1 MLLYIKRNYGDLMN
15 NFKCNLCPRKC
26 NVDRETV
33 LGYCQAPN
41 KLVIGKYYL
50 HKWEEPCITG
60 EHGSGTIFFSYCNL
74 KCIFCQN
81 YQIST
86 LNVGKEITIE
96 KFSDICLKLQGMH
109 ANNINLVSPTH
120 YVHLIKEGLILARKK
135 GLTIP
140 IVYNTSSYELAS
152 TIDMLNGLVDIY
164 LPDLKYYDDNLAK
177 KYSNAP
183 NYFKYATKAIE
194 AMYNQVGPC
203 QFDQEGNIIKG
214 VIVRHLI
221 LPNHSED
228 SKIILKYLYSTY
240 KDNIY
245 ISIMNQYTP
254 LRKLSYDNLN
264 RKLTPSEYDEII
276 DYAWDLG
283 IRNAFTQEEGT
294 QSDSFVPDFNCEDI

>member
-1 MLLYIKRNYGDLMN
+1 MN

-41 KLVIGKYYL
+41 KLVTGKYYL

-96 KFSDICLKLQGMH
+96 KFSDICLKLQEMH
-109 ANNINLVSPTH
+109 ATNINLVSPTH

-203 QFDQEGNIIKG
+203 QFDQEGNITKG

-221 LPNHSED
+221 LPNHLED

>member
-1 MLLYIKRNYGDLMN
+1 MY

-26 NVDRETV
+26 NVDRENT

-60 EHGSGTIFFSYCNL
+60 KYGSGTIFFSYCNL

-86 LNVGKEITIE
+86 LNTGKEIPIE
-96 KFSDICLKLQGMH
+96 EFSNICLKLQEMH
-109 ANNINLVSPTH
+109 ATNINLVTPTH
-120 YVHLIKEGLILARKK
+120 YVHLIKEGLILAKQK

-140 IVYNTSSYELAS
+140 IVYNTSSYELPS

-164 LPDLKYYDDNLAK
+164 LPDLKYYDDNLARE
-177 KYSNAP
+177 YSNAP
-183 NYFKYATKAIE
+183 NYFEYATKAIE
-194 AMYNQVGPC
+194 AMYKQVGPC
-203 QFDQEGNIIKG
+203 QFDKKGNITKG

-221 LPNHSED
+221 LPNHLED
-228 SKIILKYLYSTY
+228 SKRILNYLYNTY
-240 KDNIY
+240 KNNIY

-254 LRKLSYDNLN
+254 LRKLSYNNLN

-276 DYAWDLG
+276 DYAWDIG

>member
-1 MLLYIKRNYGDLMN
+1 
-15 NFKCNLCPRKC
+15 
-26 NVDRETV
+26 
-33 LGYCQAPN
+33 
-41 KLVIGKYYL
+41 
-50 HKWEEPCITG
+50 
-60 EHGSGTIFFSYCNL
+60 
-74 KCIFCQN
+74 
-81 YQIST
+81 
-86 LNVGKEITIE
+86 
-96 KFSDICLKLQGMH
+96 MH
-109 ANNINLVSPTH
+109 ATNINLVSPTH

-203 QFDQEGNIIKG
+203 QFDQEGNITKG

-221 LPNHSED
+221 LPNHLED

>member
-1 MLLYIKRNYGDLMN
+1 MN

-50 HKWEEPCITG
+50 HKWEEPCITC

-96 KFSDICLKLQGMH
+96 KFSDICLKLQEMH
-109 ANNINLVSPTH
+109 ATNINLVSPTH
-120 YVHLIKEGLILARKK
+120 YVHLIKEGLILAKKK

-183 NYFKYATKAIE
+183 Y
-194 AMYNQVGPC
+194 
-203 QFDQEGNIIKG
+203 
-214 VIVRHLI
+214 
-221 LPNHSED
+221 
-228 SKIILKYLYSTY
+228 
-240 KDNIY
+240 
-245 ISIMNQYTP
+245 
-254 LRKLSYDNLN
+254 
-264 RKLTPSEYDEII
+264 
-276 DYAWDLG
+276 
-283 IRNAFTQEEGT
+283 
-294 QSDSFVPDFNCEDI
+294 

>member
-1 MLLYIKRNYGDLMN
+1 MN

-41 KLVIGKYYL
+41 KLVTGKYYL

-96 KFSDICLKLQGMH
+96 KFSDICLKLQEMH

-120 YVHLIKEGLILARKK
+120 YVHLIKEGLILAKKK

-194 AMYNQVGPC
+194 AIYNQVGPC

-221 LPNHSED
+221 LPNHLED

>member
-1 MLLYIKRNYGDLMN
+1 MN

-41 KLVIGKYYL
+41 KLVTGKYYL

-96 KFSDICLKLQGMH
+96 KFSDICLKLQEMH
-109 ANNINLVSPTH
+109 ATNINLVSPTH
-120 YVHLIKEGLILARKK
+120 YVHLIKEGLILAKKK

-164 LPDLKYYDDNLAK
+164 LPDLKYYDDNLAR

-183 NYFKYATKAIE
+183 DYFKYATKAIE

-221 LPNHSED
+221 LPNHLED

>member
-1 MLLYIKRNYGDLMN
+1 MN

-41 KLVIGKYYL
+41 KLAIAKYYL

-86 LNVGKEITIE
+86 LNIGKEITIE
-96 KFSDICLKLQGMH
+96 KFSDICLKLQEKH
-109 ANNINLVSPTH
+109 ATNINLVSPTH
-120 YVHLIKEGLILARKK
+120 FVHLIKEGLILAKKK

-140 IVYNTSSYELAS
+140 IVYNTSSYELTS

-164 LPDLKYYDDNLAK
+164 LPDLKYYDDNIAR

-183 NYFKYATKAIE
+183 EYFKHATKAIE
-194 AMYNQVGPC
+194 TMYNQVGPC
-203 QFDQEGNIIKG
+203 QFDEEGNITKG

-221 LPNHSED
+221 LPNHLED
-228 SKIILKYLYSTY
+228 SKIILKYLYNTY

-264 RKLTPSEYDEII
+264 RKLTSSEYDEII

>member
-1 MLLYIKRNYGDLMN
+1 MN

-41 KLVIGKYYL
+41 KLVTGKYYL

-86 LNVGKEITIE
+86 LNIGKEITIE
-96 KFSDICLKLQGMH
+96 KFSDICLKLQEMH

-120 YVHLIKEGLILARKK
+120 YVHLIKEGLILAKKK

-194 AMYNQVGPC
+194 AIYNQVGPC

-221 LPNHSED
+221 LPNHLED

-245 ISIMNQYTP
+245 ISIMNQNTP